1 MKEFRKRRIATYLI
15 IFISIIMLTIQ
26 GVLSATPCFQ
36 TKFPRLYGG
45 NLANTTLS
53 AISMIS
59 SDEVSIH
66 FR

>member
-1 MKEFRKRRIATYLI
+1 MKEFSKRRIATYLI
-15 IFISIIMLTIQ
+15 VFISIIRLTIQ
-26 GVLSATPCFQ
+26 GGLSGTPCFQ

-45 NLANTTLS
+45 NLANTTFS

-59 SDEVSIH
+59 SDEVSIR

>member
-1 MKEFRKRRIATYLI
+1 MEAFRQRPIATYLI
-15 IFISIIMLTIQ
+15 IFTIIGLTIQ
-26 GVLSATPCFQ
+26 GGMSSSPCFQ

-45 NLANTTLS
+45 NLANTSFS

-59 SDEVSIH
+59 SDEVSIR